1 MRICSFL
8 HSESTEGR
16 SGLQPAHQTDF
27 KQAMNTKHSDLQYPL
42 FQQLFFYSCEQ
53 LI

>member
-8 HSESTEGR
+8 HSESGEGG
-16 SGLQPAHQTDF
+16 SGSQPSHRPDF

-42 FQQLFFYSCEQ
+42 FQQLFFYSREHM
-53 LI
+53 L